1 MRGNSPPLAKETR
14 LAKFRH
20 LELLVTCLDNND
32 EPLVL
37 ISIIINIYIYVYILC
52 ICLCLSFVVP
62 SSTLTASRV
71 WMNLVQLG
79 KPH

>member
-37 ISIIINIYIYVYILC
+37 ISIIINIYIYIMYLFMFV
-52 ICLCLSFVVP
+52 ICSAIKYLDS
-62 SSTLTASRV
+62 
-71 WMNLVQLG
+71 
-79 KPH
+79 K